1 MTMTE
6 NEQCREASPEECR
19 RAIEEGCQ
27 ILDVRAPS
35 EYREGHLENAVNI
48 DVNAPDFRERIAAL
62 DRSQP
67 YVVYCKKGLRGA
79 KAMGILKQA
88 GFTRVYN
95 LSGGYDAWCA
105 RGMPV
110 QR

>member
-1 MTMTE
+1 MTD
-6 NEQCREASPEECR
+6 NQQCREASPEECR
-19 RAIEEGCQ
+19 HMIEEEQGCR
-27 ILDVRAPS
+27 ILDVRRPD
-35 EYREGHLENAVNI
+35 EYNQGHLENAVNI
-48 DVNAPDFRERIAAL
+48 DVNAPDFGERVATL
-62 DRSQP
+62 DRGRP

-79 KAMGILKQA
+79 KAMEILKQA

-95 LSGGYDAWCA
+95 ISGGYDAWCA